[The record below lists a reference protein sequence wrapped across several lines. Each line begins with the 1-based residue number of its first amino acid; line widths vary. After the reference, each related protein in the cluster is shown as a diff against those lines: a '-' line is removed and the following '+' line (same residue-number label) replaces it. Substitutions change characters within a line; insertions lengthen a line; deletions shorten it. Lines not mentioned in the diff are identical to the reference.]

1 LRLQRLYVTFPAGR
15 PGVGL
20 LLLRAALGATAF
32 GKASLYLSAARPDI
46 DGSSTMGLAAGI
58 CGVLLIVGFL
68 TPLASAVYGLST
80 LAAAFS
86 WLPDSEGF
94 LGGTWCLALLIA
106 ISAAMVLLG
115 PGANSVD
122 ARLFGRREIII
133 PPRNSQGQ

>member
-32 GKASLYLSAARPDI
+32 GKASLYLSAPMPVI
-46 DGSSTMGLAAGI
+46 DGSATIGVAAGI
-58 CGVLLIVGFL
+58 CALLLTFGFL

-80 LAAAFS
+80 LAVALS

-94 LGGTWCLALLIA
+94 LSGTWCLALLIA
-106 ISAAMVLLG
+106 MSAAMVLLG
-115 PGANSVD
+115 PGAISVD

-133 PPRNSQGQ
+133 PARNSQGQ